1 MRALL
6 LSLTLL
12 LSIASARENP
22 FVPSDTK
29 TEVSVAKSAPA
40 VKSTAV
46 SKPKIHPQRRVHEI
60 LPAATV
66 HTEKPKI
73 HPQRRTKKKL
83 VINAAKARF
92 IFGEGSLY
100 IETKDSLIRHFMIK
114 KSATLVLD
122 FKSPSDFASLRRDV
136 NVYPVKKMVVGAHG
150 DHYRVVLRL
159 KKALKYSVSKKRYG
173 QLITFK

>member
-22 FVPSDTK
+22 FAPSDVTTK
-29 TEVSVAKSAPA
+29 TSVEKPAPA
-40 VKSTAV
+40 VKSNAV
-46 SKPKIHPQRRVHEI
+46 SKPKVHPQRKVHEVV
-60 LPAATV
+60 PTATV
-66 HTEKPKI
+66 HTKRPKI
-73 HPQRRTKKKL
+73 HPQRRTKEKL

-92 IFGEGSLY
+92 VFRAGSLY
-100 IETKDSLIRHFMIK
+100 IETKDKLIRHFMIK

-122 FKSPSDFASLRRDV
+122 FKSPSDFASLRREV
-136 NVYPVKKMVVGAHG
+136 NVYPVKKIVVGAHG

-159 KKALKYSVSKKRYG
+159 KKSLKYSVSKQRYG